1 MRLAIDDVGAGFSS
15 LRHIV
20 LTRPDVLKI
29 DRTLVD
35 GVSHDEILDTLVHS
49 LVDFGHGSG
58 ATVVAEGIET
68 AEDAAVLLGLGVD
81 LGQGWH
87 YGRPGLV
94 DDLVARDSEQVS
106 GAVSVPSSRTGDG
119 LLPVRS

>member
-35 GVSHDEILDTLVHS
+35 GVSHDPVLRTLVQS
-49 LVDFGHGSG
+49 LVDFGHGSS

-68 AEDAAVLLGLGVD
+68 GADAAVLLTLGVD
-81 LGQGWH
+81 YGQGWY
-87 YGRPGLV
+87 YGRPGIGRGPAGEGLR
-94 DDLVARDSEQVS
+94 ARRR
-106 GAVSVPSSRTGDG
+106 GRGRARTDPADG
-119 LLPVRS
+119 C